1 VITYSKTDTDATI
14 EQIRQHNAAWRKL
27 CTH

>member
-14 EQIRQHNAAWRKL
+14 EQIRQHNAAWRKV
-27 CTH
+27 CSR